1 MGGRWNLYGFH
12 LHRVLSL
19 VVMLHLYIDE
29 CLSLNPEGL
38 ALLEFRA
45 KVEVNPYEAFANW
58 NPNDGDPCGCILYK
72 NNFSGVIPKELGNL
86 TMLELLD
93 LRGNHLSG
101 MIPAELNEML
111 SLKHL
116 RIPLLP
122 SEMHFDQILMSEMES
137 EVGCINRKVGQCIW
151 QHSLRKL
158 SANTFL
164 KLFRGKLLS
173 LLDAF
178 PKYGGTKSNMVPIYQ
193 VSLNSLSVMDLK
205 LKVVN
210 SVRRRLLEESSN
222 LPASP
227 ISSSVPIG
235 PAVTVPSI
243 GSGSFPAV
251 PNPKGDIGK
260 NNPTPS
266 TERDPSVADPQAS
279 PTIVS
284 DEKPTSLAGNQPAS
298 GKESVKKW
306 MYILLLPGSALLFAV
321 AFVMLL
327 MVRRQGVPKLNRAE
341 LEAACEDFSNIIDN
355 LPGCTVFKG
364 TLSNGVEIA
373 VVSAAIGSAKD
384 WSKRSE
390 MLFRKKID
398 SLSRVNHKNFD
409 NLIGYCDD
417 NETFSRM
424 MVFEYAPN
432 GTLYE
437 HLHVKD
443 SEHLDWTARM
453 RIIMGMAYCLQYMHH
468 DLNPPVSHTNL
479 QSSSVLLT
487 DDYAAKIAEI
497 GFWKE
502 VVKKGKISGD
512 DSSHICED
520 LNADSASNV
529 YSFGLLLLEI
539 ISGKH
544 PYSEEGGSL
553 LNWVTEYFND
563 KRNISYMIDPSLK
576 AFKDNELDVIC
587 EVIQA
592 CIHQDPKQR
601 PTMKDIVGRLREVI
615 TISPDAA
622 TPKLSPLWWA
632 ELEILSLE
640 AS

>member
-1 MGGRWNLYGFH
+1 MLDLRE
-12 LHRVLSL
+12 LSL
-19 VVMLHLYIDE
+19 GGLLAPELGKLSHLR
-29 CLSLNPEGL
+29 SL
-38 ALLEFRA
+38 
-45 KVEVNPYEAFANW
+45 
-58 NPNDGDPCGCILYK
+58 ILYK

-93 LRGNHLSG
+93 LRGNNLSG

-116 RIPLLP
+116 LLFDDELQGHIPLLP

-137 EVGCINRKVGQCIW
+137 DVGCINRKVGQCIW

-158 SANTFL
+158 RSANSFL

-178 PKYGGTKSNMVPIYQ
+178 PKLNFNNGTLGGHEIKHGSNLPSSTEPCILQNVQP
-193 VSLNSLSVMDLK
+193 
-205 LKVVN
+205 VVN

-284 DEKPTSLAGNQPAS
+284 DEKPTSLAGNQLAS

-327 MVRRQGVPKLNRAE
+327 MVRRQGSTTIGPWKSGLSGQLQKAFITGVPKLNRAE

-437 HLHVKD
+437 HLHVRD

-453 RIIMGMAYCLQYMHH
+453 RIIMGMAYCLQYMHQ

-512 DSSHICED
+512 DSSHVCED

-601 PTMKDIVGRLREVI
+601 PTMKDIAGRLREVI
-615 TISPDAA
+615 AISPDAA